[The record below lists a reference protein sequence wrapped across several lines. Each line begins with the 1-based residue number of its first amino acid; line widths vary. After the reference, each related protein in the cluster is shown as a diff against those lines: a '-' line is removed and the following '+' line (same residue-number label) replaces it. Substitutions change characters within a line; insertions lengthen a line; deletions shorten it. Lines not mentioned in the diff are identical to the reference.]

1 MAGIL
6 AGMSTDRIPHLDW
19 QPELGT
25 DDIVGGLDDID
36 QCIRTILLTPKGS
49 DPHNPPFGSNI
60 HLYIDWPQNRVTPHL
75 VREAV
80 LAIRD
85 WEPRIDDVQVKVS
98 HALAAVELIVEWT
111 PVGGGARR
119 TTTVRF
125 DK

>member
-1 MAGIL
+1 MN
-6 AGMSTDRIPHLDW
+6 TDRISHLDW

-25 DDIVGGLDDID
+25 DDIVGGLGDID

-60 HLYIDWPQNRVTPHL
+60 HLYIDWPQNRVTPHV

-80 LAIRD
+80 LAIRE
-85 WEPRIDDVQVKVS
+85 WEPRIEDVQVKVS
-98 HALAAVELIVEWT
+98 HSLAAVELIVEWV
-111 PVGGGARR
+111 PVGGGTRK

>member
-1 MAGIL
+1 
-6 AGMSTDRIPHLDW
+6 MSADSIPHLDW
-19 QPELGT
+19 QPKLG
-25 DDIVGGLDDID
+25 DAGIVGGQDDID

-49 DPHNPPFGSNI
+49 APHNPAFGSNI

-85 WEPRIDDVQVKVS
+85 WEPRIDNVKVKVS
-98 HALAAVELIVEWT
+98 HGLAAVDLIVEWT
-111 PVGGGARR
+111 PVGAGAGARR

>member
-1 MAGIL
+1 
-6 AGMSTDRIPHLDW
+6 MSTDRIAYIDW
-19 QPELGT
+19 QPELGA

-36 QCIRTILLTPKGS
+36 QCVRTILLTPKGS
-49 DPHNPPFGSNI
+49 DPHNPLFGSNI

-85 WEPRIDDVQVKVS
+85 WEPRIDDVQVKVI
-98 HALAAVELIVEWT
+98 HALAAVELVVEWT

-119 TTTVRF
+119 STAVRF
-125 DK
+125 AK